1 MAKDSKI
8 THFSGFEMASILSQE
23 DWPKLIINE
32 DHFFNGNIEDTQL
45 SCVYFSL
52 NPFRQKRLPATTL

>member
-23 DWPKLIINE
+23 DWPKLIFNE
-32 DHFFNGNIEDTQL
+32 DHFLTAI
-45 SCVYFSL
+45 
-52 NPFRQKRLPATTL
+52 